1 VMTDGLRGSYAF
13 DGRCFMRT
21 GVLDMPVIDRT
32 GAGDGY
38 SATLVAA
45 LQLGRPLP
53 VAMAWGTVQAA
64 HVVAVFGATPG
75 LLRRRRLQAEVSAHP
90 ELVAQEF

>member
-1 VMTDGLRGSYAF
+1 
-13 DGRCFMRT
+13 
-21 GVLDMPVIDRT
+21 VLDVPIVDRT

-45 LQLGRPLP
+45 LKLGQLLP

-64 HVVAVFGATPG
+64 HVVGVFGATPA
-75 LLRRRRLQAEVSAHP
+75 LLSRRRLQAEVNSHR
-90 ELVAQEF
+90 ELVAESF